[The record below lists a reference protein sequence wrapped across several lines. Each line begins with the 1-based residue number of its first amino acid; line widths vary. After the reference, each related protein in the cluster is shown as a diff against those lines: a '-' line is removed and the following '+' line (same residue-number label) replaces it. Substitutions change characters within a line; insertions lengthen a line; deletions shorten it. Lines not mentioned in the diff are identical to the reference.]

1 MLQLVLKELL
11 DNGFLHGDQ
20 ITVSGKTMAENL
32 ADVQRLSEI
41 GQQVHGA
48 SVFMSKTEDSAPTCG
63 PYINN

>member
-1 MLQLVLKELL
+1 MLKELL

-41 GQQVHGA
+41 GQQVHRA
-48 SVFMSKTEDSAPTCG
+48 SMFMSKIEDSAPTC
-63 PYINN
+63 